1 MLSSEILC
9 VFWIWRIWSLC
20 FEISISNLVYT
31 SSVLHPIVILGFIAL
46 WRNLLASVCQIP
58 LSPLVDS
65 LIRINHLQLV
75 QTPDW
80 IILAPGWPN
89 TGQGESLVK
98 STWTPVSIENYS
110 GLCFYIFLDIKLK
123 LSLHIRQLTRC
134 TSGLIFSVIGSLW
147 PTLERKVYQI

>member
-1 MLSSEILC
+1 MC
-9 VFWIWRIWSLC
+9 VLDLT
-20 FEISISNLVYT
+20 ELV
-31 SSVLHPIVILGFIAL
+31 SVLWDINFKLGIYIQCVTPHSDFGFFIAL